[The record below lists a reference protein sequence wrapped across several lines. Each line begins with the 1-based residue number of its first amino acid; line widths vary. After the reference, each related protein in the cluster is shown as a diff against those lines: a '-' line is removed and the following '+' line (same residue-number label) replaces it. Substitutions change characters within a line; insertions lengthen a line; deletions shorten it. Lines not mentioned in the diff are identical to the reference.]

1 MAIMAGIIRLSC
13 RKVVLETLFCIGC
26 KSAKMFI
33 GGFCVSWSCGDLNF
47 TTKALLSQPV
57 FGEGI
62 DKGNPF
68 LLNRMV
74 DQVALLLYLMFAP
87 QPDAPGDSLAD
98 HMCYNLP

>member
-62 DKGNPF
+62 
-68 LLNRMV
+68 
-74 DQVALLLYLMFAP
+74 
-87 QPDAPGDSLAD
+87 APGDDIFIGAVHHFLGVG
-98 HMCYNLP
+98 